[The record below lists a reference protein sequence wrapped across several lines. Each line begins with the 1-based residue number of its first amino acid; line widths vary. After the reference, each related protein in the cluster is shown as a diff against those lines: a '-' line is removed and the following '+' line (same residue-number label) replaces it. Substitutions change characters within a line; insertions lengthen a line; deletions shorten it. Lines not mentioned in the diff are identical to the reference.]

1 MLEIKNLYFKYGEH
15 EILSDINLLV
25 KQGERVVLLGGS
37 GSGKSTLL
45 HLIAGFIPPSQGTI
59 MIEGKVASSQE
70 KIHLPPHKRGISMI
84 FQDLALWQHM
94 SVGENIEFGLKMQKM
109 PKRQRD
115 TMIKEYLKLVDLEGF
130 EQRAIGQ
137 LSGGQMQRVAIARS
151 LITSPKLLLLDEP
164 LSSLDE
170 DLNKRLRE
178 MIVTLQSTLG
188 FTLIYVTHNQDEASE
203 VATRKIYLKDG
214 KIV

>member
-1 MLEIKNLYFKYGEH
+1 MLEIKNLCFSYGEN
-15 EILSDINLLV
+15 EILKDINLRV
-25 KQGERVVLLGGS
+25 KKGERVILLGGS

-45 HLIAGFIPPSQGTI
+45 HLIAGFIAPSQGTI
-59 MIEGKVASSQE
+59 MIEGKVASS
-70 KIHLPPHKRGISMI
+70 KDTIDMPPHKRGISMI
-84 FQDLALWQHM
+84 FQDLALWPHM

-109 PKRQRD
+109 PKKQRD
-115 TMIKEYLKLVDLEGF
+115 TKVEEYLKLVDLEGF
-130 EQRAIGQ
+130 ENRAISQ

-151 LITSPKLLLLDEP
+151 LITSPKILLLDEP

-188 FTLIYVTHNQDEASE
+188 FALIYVTHNQAEARE
-203 VATRKIYLKDG
+203 VATRTISLKETKIA
-214 KIV
+214 